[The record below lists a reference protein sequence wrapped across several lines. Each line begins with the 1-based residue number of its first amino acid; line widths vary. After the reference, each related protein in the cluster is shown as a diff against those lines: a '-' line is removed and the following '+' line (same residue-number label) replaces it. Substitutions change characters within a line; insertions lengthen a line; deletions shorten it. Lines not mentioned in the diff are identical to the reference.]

1 MKVALLH
8 ADLKYTDPAE
18 NLRILQGMS
27 DHALS
32 FSPNLIMMPE
42 LALSGYE
49 FRKEIGTDWI
59 EQGVAEAFEWFK
71 AFAREHRVA
80 VLVGSPTYDPEAKT
94 FGNTATL
101 IDETGEIKGWHHK
114 ISVLPGSES
123 WAEKGRTADPIPWN
137 GLKIGVLICA
147 DMYTETIVSHLAQQ
161 GAEVIL
167 SPANW
172 SQGEHAP
179 NGEWEE
185 RSKETGL
192 TVVVCNRTGKEDEM
206 DFRGSVSAVVVDG
219 ERKLVYDAPEAAVLC
234 AEFDDD
240 WRLVS
245 KGFEISLFEME

>member
-27 DHALS
+27 QHALS
-32 FSPNLIMMPE
+32 FSPDIIMMPE

-49 FRKEIGTDWI
+49 FRKEIGLDWI
-59 EQGVAEAFEWFK
+59 AQGVAEAFDWFK
-71 AFAREHRVA
+71 AFAREHQVA
-80 VLVGSPTYDPEAKT
+80 VLVGSPTYDPESET

-114 ISVLPGSES
+114 IAVLPGFEG
-123 WAEKGRTADPIPWN
+123 WAAKGTTADPIPWN
-137 GLKIGVLICA
+137 GRKMGALICA
-147 DMYTETIVSHLAQQ
+147 DMYTATIVSHLADQ

-167 SPANW
+167 SPASW
-172 SQGEHAP
+172 SPGLHEP
-179 NGEWEE
+179 SGEWEE

-206 DFRGSVSAVVVDG
+206 DFRGSISAVVMDG
-219 ERKLVYDAPEAAVLC
+219 ERKLVYDDPAAAVLC
-234 AEFDDD
+234 AEFDDK

-245 KGFEISLFEME
+245 EAFEVLAI